1 MHPPCVANHSP
12 ARCLC
17 LCCYS
22 SPLAFAL
29 LVLSSRLAR
38 CVLPLACLLLACF
51 SPLRSFPSLFAAFN
65 AFLFILVVLICL
77 TVGALLKKY
86 RYDRYFPSSA
96 AAIVLGFLIGAF
108 LNLSPSVASVA
119 AFSPEIF
126 FFLLLPPIMIEAG
139 YTLKR
144 KQFFKNFGTISLYAF
159 AGTFVTC
166 MAFGLLLYVFAA
178 ARLIP
183 LEGNNPIECLIFG
196 ALISATDPVA
206 VLAMLNSP
214 EVKVPPT
221 LYALIFGESILN
233 DAIAIVLFNTF
244 KNLIPNLDPETNR
257 PLEGDA
263 SQAQFTFIKFMGAI
277 ASFLWISIGSTVV
290 GFLVAFVCS
299 FITRHV
305 SFKNYPAYEVT
316 LIILFAWLSYF
327 LNEALRLSGIMGIFF
342 TAVGL
347 AHYAYYNISPK
358 AQLATHE
365 AFKSVAQV
373 AETFVFAYIGI
384 AVGMS
389 IAVRPLKW
397 DLGMILLSIVICF
410 VARAVHVFPLTFLA
424 NRNRKEKIPI
434 NMQIPIW
441 WAGLRG
447 AVAVALSFSFP
458 LGKEDDG
465 NMPYVVTSTL
475 GIVLTTTIIC
485 GGTTVQVLDACG
497 MNAPRPSLA
506 EQDATGGSGE
516 KGETSDEHGHGAH
529 EEDDSVH
536 DMGGERTI
544 KAVGRF
550 RKFDRTFMRKWFGG
564 NVRSSML
571 AEDQP
576 TIAELGGAAH
586 GQNGAGEAA
595 GDGSYLAPSGVWE
608 PHSRSEEHEDAL
620 PAQRTEE
627 QKSLDGQ

>member
-1 MHPPCVANHSP
+1 M
-12 ARCLC
+12 
-17 LCCYS
+17 
-22 SPLAFAL
+22 
-29 LVLSSRLAR
+29 
-38 CVLPLACLLLACF
+38 
-51 SPLRSFPSLFAAFN
+51 
-65 AFLFILVVLICL
+65 
-77 TVGALLKKY
+77 
-86 RYDRYFPSSA
+86 
-96 AAIVLGFLIGAF
+96 
-108 LNLSPSVASVA
+108 
-119 AFSPEIF
+119 
-126 FFLLLPPIMIEAG
+126 
-139 YTLKR
+139 
-144 KQFFKNFGTISLYAF
+144 
-159 AGTFVTC
+159 
-166 MAFGLLLYVFAA
+166 
-178 ARLIP
+178 
-183 LEGNNPIECLIFG
+183 
-196 ALISATDPVA
+196 
-206 VLAMLNSP
+206 
-214 EVKVPPT
+214 
-221 LYALIFGESILN
+221 
-233 DAIAIVLFNTF
+233 
-244 KNLIPNLDPETNR
+244 
-257 PLEGDA
+257 
-263 SQAQFTFIKFMGAI
+263 
-277 ASFLWISIGSTVV
+277 V
-290 GFLVAFVCS
+290 GFAVAFICS

-305 SFKNYPAYEVT
+305 SFRNYPAYEVT
-316 LIILFAWLSYF
+316 LIVLFAWLSYF
-327 LNEALRLSGIMGIFF
+327 VNEALHLSGIMGIFF

-410 VARAVHVFPLTFLA
+410 TARALHVFPLTFLA
-424 NRNRKEKIPI
+424 NRYRKEKVPI

-506 EQDATGGSGE
+506 DQDVMGGSGE
-516 KGETSDEHGHGAH
+516 KGETGDHGHGEH
-529 EEDDSVH
+529 GTHDDDDTLH
-536 DMGGERTI
+536 DMGGERVV

-576 TIAELGGAAH
+576 MIAELGGASHSHAAAAH
-586 GQNGAGEAA
+586 PSEQAA
-595 GDGSYLAPSGVWE
+595 GDGSYLAPSGVWS
-608 PHSRSEEHEDAL
+608 PHSRSEEHEEAL
-620 PAQRTEE
+620 PAPRTDE

>member
-1 MHPPCVANHSP
+1 M
-12 ARCLC
+12 
-17 LCCYS
+17 
-22 SPLAFAL
+22 
-29 LVLSSRLAR
+29 
-38 CVLPLACLLLACF
+38 
-51 SPLRSFPSLFAAFN
+51 
-65 AFLFILVVLICL
+65 FICVVLICL
-77 TVGALLKKY
+77 TLGALLKKY
-86 RYDRYFPSSA
+86 RFDRFFPASA
-96 AAIVLGFLIGAF
+96 AAIILGFIIGAI
-108 LNLSPSVASVA
+108 LNLTPSVASTF

-144 KQFFKNFGTISLYAF
+144 KQFFKNFGTISMYAF

-166 MAFGLLLYVFAA
+166 IAFGMILYIFAA

-214 EVKVPPT
+214 EVNVPPT
-221 LYALIFGESILN
+221 LYSLIFGESILN

-244 KNLIPNLDPETNR
+244 KQLIPHLDPETNR

-263 SQAQFTFIKFMGAI
+263 SQASFTFLKFMGAL

-290 GFLVAFVCS
+290 GFLVAFVAS
-299 FITRHV
+299 FITRHI

-316 LIILFAWLSYF
+316 LIVLFAWLSYF
-327 LNEALRLSGIMGIFF
+327 LNEALHLSGIMGIFF

-384 AVGMS
+384 AVGLS
-389 IAVRPLKW
+389 IAAKPLKW
-397 DLGMILLSIVICF
+397 DVGMILLSIIICF
-410 VARAVHVFPLTFLA
+410 VARALHVFPLTWVA
-424 NRNRKEKIPI
+424 NRYRREKVPI

-485 GGTTVQVLDACG
+485 GGTTVQVLDSCG

-506 EQDATGGSGE
+506 DQDGGGE
-516 KGETSDEHGHGAH
+516 KGETGDHGDEHGEHGT
-529 EEDDSVH
+529 EDDSVH
-536 DMGGERTI
+536 DMGGERTV

-564 NVRSSML
+564 NIRSSML
-571 AEDQP
+571 EEDQP
-576 TIAELGGAAH
+576 AVAELGGPTH
-586 GQNGAGEAA
+586 GGAQAA
-595 GDGSYLAPSGVWE
+595 GDGSYLAPSGMWS
-608 PHSRSEEHEDAL
+608 PHSRSEEHEDAV
-620 PAQRTEE
+620 PAARSEE
-627 QKSLDGQ
+627 QKSADAQ